1 MARQEDRLRPIFG
14 PKEVAVACPGWSKRT
29 YSVFLPKHRVGNPG
43 GDTELFDRVGPG
55 LYRILKETGSRYVFK
70 AELQQEE
77 DSRWSS
83 WIEALPGCAAWGYS
97 REEALRALKDA
108 AEMYIEDMIEAGEE
122 LPDEGVEVIETPVV
136 TVTV

>member
-1 MARQEDRLRPIFG
+1 MALQDGRLPPVFG

-43 GDTELFDRVGPG
+43 GDTELFERAGPG
-55 LYRILKETGSRYVFK
+55 LYRMLKKAGSRYVLK

-97 REEALRALKDA
+97 QEEALNALKDA
-108 AEMYIEDMIEAGEE
+108 AEIYIEDMLEAGEQ
-122 LPDEGVEVIETPVV
+122 LPAKGVEVIEAPVI